1 MKSLKNI
8 FAGTKLRMILRS
20 YQSSVISLP
29 DDLHHCSNV
38 LVCLPSEQREL
49 TMIKSLLPEIS
60 RIFSESEIY
69 LMAAPNSTIYDIFPR
84 KGYRIMTPT
93 SQHLTWSGLASRGYL
108 KQLRE
113 TNYNLILDLN
123 LTPNSFARSILLAFP
138 EAVKIG
144 RSNVLGTP
152 YYNIEIKTKF
162 IRDAKNIY
170 RSMVE
175 TIDKLKNPASNN
187 INEPAN

>member
-1 MKSLKNI
+1 MESLKKI
-8 FAGTKLRMILRS
+8 LAGAKLRMMLRS
-20 YQSSVISLP
+20 YQSAVISLP
-29 DDLHHCSNV
+29 GDLRNCRNV
-38 LVCLPSEQREL
+38 LVCLPPEQREL
-49 TMIKSLLPEIS
+49 TMIKGLLPDIS

-69 LMAAPNSTIYDIFPR
+69 LMASPNSTIYDIFPR

-93 SQHLTWSGLASRGYL
+93 SQHLTWSGLASRIYI

-123 LTPNSFARSILLAFP
+123 LTSSSFARSILLAFP
-138 EAVKIG
+138 EAIKIG

-170 RSMVE
+170 RSMID
-175 TIDKLKNPASNN
+175 TIDRLKNPASNN